1 MYVPALI
8 YAMSDTEI
16 SEQIG
21 KKIKTARLNNNVT
34 REQLQERSGIHR
46 KTIGDLENGKN
57 VTVQTLIAVLR
68 GMKRLNLLD
77 GMLEDEEISPLAMM
91 KLEGS
96 VPKRASGR
104 RRRT

>member
-16 SEQIG
+16 LEHIG
-21 KKIKTARLNNNVT
+21 KKIKAARLNNNVT
-34 REQLQERSGIHR
+34 REQLQERSGIHK

-57 VTVQTLIAVLR
+57 VTLQTLIAVLR

-77 GMLEDEEISPLAMM
+77 GMLEDEEISPILITDP
-91 KLEGS
+91 EGNA
-96 VPKRASGR
+96 PKRASKR
-104 RRRT
+104 RQ